1 MTPTAQLRPQ
11 VPLCSPPMG
20 LCPQRVGAPQAP
32 PFPRETQES
41 IRKGTTF
48 PHLSSSGCRAWEEEA
63 TPHHTGFPG
72 VSGRPRTPAKQES
85 RAGGKSRDGG
95 QWPNEGRGPSSE
107 DRWLLSSSAPL
118 QGGAHFLVGQLWTCE
133 SQISGRPLHGRP
145 RPSPLTPAGQGPVGH
160 SSGTSSIDT
169 GCHGPF
175 PPGSPL
181 SRVPPRMA
189 LDTQASCPLG
199 LLSAAPS
206 AGLGAE
212 GLGCGGQ
219 VTWGSGA
226 PPGERRQL
234 SPCGGASHPGGVP
247 DPVGLHHLPVA
258 CRSAPLPRPHCAFWE

>member
-20 LCPQRVGAPQAP
+20 LCPQRVGAPRAP

-133 SQISGRPLHGRP
+133 SQISGRASAWASPALTVDTRWSRARRSQQWNLIDRHRVSRAFPSWQSSVQGPSQDGTGHSGLVSPGAPLCCPLRRP
-145 RPSPLTPAGQGPVGH
+145 R
-160 SSGTSSIDT
+160 
-169 GCHGPF
+169 C
-175 PPGSPL
+175 
-181 SRVPPRMA
+181 
-189 LDTQASCPLG
+189 
-199 LLSAAPS
+199 
-206 AGLGAE
+206 
-212 GLGCGGQ
+212 
-219 VTWGSGA
+219 
-226 PPGERRQL
+226 
-234 SPCGGASHPGGVP
+234 
-247 DPVGLHHLPVA
+247 
-258 CRSAPLPRPHCAFWE
+258 